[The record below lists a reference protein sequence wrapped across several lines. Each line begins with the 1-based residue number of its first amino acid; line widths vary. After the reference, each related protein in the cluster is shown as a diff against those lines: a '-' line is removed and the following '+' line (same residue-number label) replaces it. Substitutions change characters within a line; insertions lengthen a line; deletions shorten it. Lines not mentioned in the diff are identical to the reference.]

1 MNYLDQNAIESLKCN
16 TFHCI
21 ALYQIMP
28 KCICS
33 IVGSIDHKST
43 TVSHS
48 RPFTMPYSFSIA
60 ILLLILNLCSVNVL
74 ICLLALQ
81 LSFSRTN
88 LFTMQT
94 QSLII
99 LNRDYNST
107 LAAYI
112 NVAYGLIYCIYYCFY
127 LLFYAFTFD
136 GN

>member
-1 MNYLDQNAIESLKCN
+1 
-16 TFHCI
+16 
-21 ALYQIMP
+21 MP
-28 KCICS
+28 ECICF
-33 IVGSIDHKST
+33 IVGSIDHKLT

-74 ICLLALQ
+74 ICLLALECNALQ

-99 LNRDYNST
+99 LNRDYDST

-112 NVAYGLIYCIYYCFY
+112 NGTYGLIYCIYYCFY
-127 LLFYAFTFD
+127 LLFNAFTFD